1 MHLLCE
7 IDSLTGGQ
15 ALLGLTTAP
24 AVLAICSSTVLAKTS
39 AALSDP
45 IMRRFFLP
53 LLAFL
58 ATFVATWLVTLGV
71 YIVATSLGWLFD
83 RDGGLA
89 MGMIFIMG
97 PIFGLV
103 LGLVAAIVVSVR
115 LRRRSGAA

>member
-1 MHLLCE
+1 
-7 IDSLTGGQ
+7 
-15 ALLGLTTAP
+15 
-24 AVLAICSSTVLAKTS
+24 
-39 AALSDP
+39 
-45 IMRRFFLP
+45 MRRFFLT